1 MPIIILLEFFLTVKF
16 SLHKASSSFDLFMD
30 QRFWILSYCL
40 RMIKVVKAMQWPI
53 RKFSQVWNFL

>member
-40 RMIKVVKAMQWPI
+40 RMIKVVKAMQ
-53 RKFSQVWNFL
+53 